1 MRRVILSERGHLID
15 GAGGIRNIAQ
25 QSGESSGECRDRV
38 AHQADEGGV
47 MPGRNQVV
55 VFGDLR
61 SRDKVTITT
70 AGGHKVVLDDSAGT
84 VTITHS
90 GGCSVRLT
98 STDVVVQAN
107 GQVRVTAPM
116 VSVDAPMTKFS
127 GIVTCDTL
135 VSQSVV
141 AASYT
146 PGAGNIW

>member
-1 MRRVILSERGHLID
+1 
-15 GAGGIRNIAQ
+15 
-25 QSGESSGECRDRV
+25 
-38 AHQADEGGV
+38 